1 MKTTIT
7 VIVALL
13 ISISS
18 LAQEP
23 PGINYK
29 AVIKDG
35 SGNLVTSQTINVRFS
50 ILNGISTSVY
60 EETHSATTD
69 ANGIIILTIG
79 YGAEPTSDFDSIDWR
94 DGFYNLETEIDLEQD
109 DSYVPL
115 PSTDFHA
122 VPYAFRAS
130 KADNV
135 TGLEKISQNGKTG
148 WRLVGR
154 NPNYYGPIGSNAV
167 DLSYNF
173 ASSEPYGATGNN
185 SIAMGYRTT
194 APSYLETAIGRW
206 NTEYTPVSTT
216 SWNSEDRLFVIG
228 NGASNRNNAMTVL
241 KNGKTGMNTSSPRS
255 IFEVLHQN
263 GRPTSSDRT
272 NAFSIRN
279 YATSKSWQFYTH
291 SLGYLE
297 LFSDG
302 THKGSF
308 NPTSGVYATVSD
320 RRVKK
325 DITPLDNGTLNK
337 VMQLNPV
344 SYLMKNQKD
353 SKRNLGLIS
362 QEVKELFPSIT
373 HYVKESDVLALSYT
387 ELIPILIKAL
397 QEQQTIIETQNSQIK
412 NQNTRIDTF
421 ESQILTLSKRLEN
434 LEAINN

>member
-1 MKTTIT
+1 M
-7 VIVALL
+7 
-13 ISISS
+13 SS
-18 LAQEP
+18 FAQN
-23 PGINYK
+23 GINYK
-29 AVIKDG
+29 AIIKDDV
-35 SGNLVTSQTINVRFS
+35 GNIVADQPVTVQFIIYKGEALTNNVYQES
-50 ILNGISTSVY
+50 HPT
-60 EETHSATTD
+60 TTD
-69 ANGIIILTIG
+69 ANGIVILNIG
-79 YGAEPTSDFDSIDWR
+79 EGNTSDVF
-94 DGFYNLETEIDLEQD
+94 
-109 DSYVPL
+109 
-115 PSTDFHA
+115 TDVTWGSDEHWLNVKVDIGSGLDNMGTTQFMA
-122 VPYAFRAS
+122 VPYALQAV

-135 TGLEKISQNGKTG
+135 TGLEKIIVESDTPNVFNTG

-154 NPNYYGPIGSNAV
+154 IPAYYGPIGSNAV

-173 ASSEPYGATGNN
+173 TSSEPYGATGNN

-194 APSYLETAIGRW
+194 APSYLETAIGRL
-206 NTEYTPVSTT
+206 NSDYTPASTT

-241 KNGKTGMNTSSPRS
+241 KNGKTGINTSSPRS

-302 THKGSF
+302 SHKGSF
-308 NPTSGVYATVSD
+308 NPTSGVYAIVSD
-320 RRVKK
+320 RRLKK

-344 SYLMKNQKD
+344 SYLMKEQTD
-353 SKRNLGLIS
+353 TKRNLGLIS
-362 QEVKELFPSIT
+362 QEVQELFPSIT
-373 HYVKESDVLALSYT
+373 HYVEESDILTLSYT

-397 QEQQTIIETQNSQIK
+397 QEQQGIIEAQNSK
-412 NQNTRIDTF
+412 LNTQDSKIDN
-421 ESQILTLSKRLEN
+421 LTAEMDQFKTLDQRVKQLEN
-434 LEAINN
+434 ALKAIEQ